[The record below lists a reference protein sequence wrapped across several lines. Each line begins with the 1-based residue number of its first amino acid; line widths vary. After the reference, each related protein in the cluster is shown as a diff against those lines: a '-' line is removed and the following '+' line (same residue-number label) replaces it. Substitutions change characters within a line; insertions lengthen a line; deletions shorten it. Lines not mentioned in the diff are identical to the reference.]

1 MNSKFSL
8 KYLFSSDVQ
17 SVPAVL
23 RASYFSSL
31 DGFRA
36 VSIMLVVIFHIVLTF
51 DLAYDFHPLANL
63 GVQFFFVISGFLI
76 TTILMKE
83 KLKKGTIGLKRFY
96 VRRAFRI
103 LPVAFI
109 YLALM
114 LVLKVF
120 FKIDIDYLAI
130 VTCFLFIRN
139 FYITSFH
146 GFSHLTTHFWSLS
159 IEEQYYLIFP
169 FFLKKSV
176 RFYMIL
182 MFLIL
187 ATTVISTIYNE
198 FSEIPNSAFTMFVTG
213 FITQFQ
219 GIAVG
224 SIYSLLIF
232 KRVISLDKPIKNK
245 LIINLIIFAGICL
258 LTLNSNKF
266 TGIIIMI
273 QSVMFAMLIGINLR
287 SQSDSDIS
295 FKFLNNKVMRM
306 IGLLSYSIYIWQQP
320 FTLGFSYLKSKSF
333 VANSG
338 HLVLMSSSIT
348 IISVIA
354 LGVISYLSYFF
365 YEKKFLQFKEIYK

>member
-1 MNSKFSL
+1 MNSKLSL
-8 KYLFSSDVQ
+8 KYLFSSDIR
-17 SVPAVL
+17 SIPPVL

-36 VSIMLVVIFHIVLTF
+36 ISIILVVVFHIVLTF
-51 DLAYDFHPLANL
+51 DISYDFHPLANL

-76 TTILMKE
+76 TTLLLKE
-83 KLKKGTIGLKRFY
+83 KLKKGTIALKRFY

-109 YLALM
+109 YLVLM
-114 LVLKVF
+114 LVLKIF
-120 FKIDIDYLAI
+120 FKVDIDYLAI
-130 VTCFLFIRN
+130 ITCFLFIRN

-182 MFLIL
+182 MVLII
-187 ATTVISTIYNE
+187 ATTIATAIYNE
-198 FSEIPNSAFTMFVTG
+198 FSLSPNSAISLFITS

-224 SIYSLLIF
+224 SLYSLLIF
-232 KRVISLDKPIKNK
+232 KRVIKLDKPVKHK
-245 LIINLIIFAGICL
+245 LLLNLVIFTSICL
-258 LTLNSNKF
+258 LTLGSAKF
-266 TGIIIMI
+266 TGIVILI
-273 QSVMFAMLIGINLR
+273 QSVLFASLIGLNLR
-287 SQSDSDIS
+287 SESERDIS
-295 FKFLNNKVMRM
+295 FNFLNNKITRM

-333 VANSG
+333 VADSG
-338 HLVLMSSSIT
+338 HLVLLSSSIT
-348 IISVIA
+348 LVSVIA
-354 LGVISYLSYFF
+354 LGGLSYLSYFF